1 MFIAWF
7 CLLNT
12 SCPKKC
18 YVQSVVLL
26 TKYVM
31 PKEVLCS
38 ECGSACKIHHAQRS
52 VVFTAWFYLQNASC
66 PKKRYVHS
74 VVLFTKY
81 VMPKEASCSE
91 CGSLYKPRHAQE
103 SVMFRA

>member
-18 YVQSVVLL
+18 YVQSVALLTKYVMQKRSVMFRVWFCFLNTSCPKKCYIQRVVLL

-38 ECGSACKIHHAQRS
+38 QRGSA
-52 VVFTAWFYLQNASC
+52 Y
-66 PKKRYVHS
+66 
-74 VVLFTKY
+74 
-81 VMPKEASCSE
+81 
-91 CGSLYKPRHAQE
+91 
-103 SVMFRA
+103 